1 MSTEIHSHK
10 DLDIWKRPI
19 ELVKELYALTREFP
33 IEEKYG
39 IVQQMRRAAISV
51 PSNIAEGSARDS
63 NLEFAHFLS
72 IAQGSL
78 AELETQL
85 MISKELG
92 YTSDIEKF
100 ETQFKSIRLMIKGL
114 SRKLK
119 RGELQ
124 GRMAWDKMT

>member
-1 MSTEIHSHK
+1 MATEIHSHK
-10 DLDIWKRPI
+10 DLDMWKRSI
-19 ELVKELYALTREFP
+19 QMVKELYALTTEFP

-51 PSNIAEGSARDS
+51 PSNIAEGSGRDS

-85 MISKELG
+85 IISKELNF
-92 YTSDIEKF
+92 TSDIEKF
-100 ETQFKSIRLMIKGL
+100 EAHIKSIRLMIRGL
-114 SRKLK
+114 SRKL
-119 RGELQ
+119 RG
-124 GRMAWDKMT
+124 R